1 MPLEAWNY
9 DSVFGK
15 PIPFVD
21 SSMDVFSCFDKLFN
35 VRVCEVCSVT
45 YMQAPVIQ
53 SIRCP
58 VEPAVNS
65 SQAPNRGS
73 SDDRDTFASPCF
85 AYFSG
90 DETP

>member
-1 MPLEAWNY
+1 MIL
-9 DSVFGK
+9 
-15 PIPFVD
+15 
-21 SSMDVFSCFDKLFN
+21 SSGSLLHSLTVQWMSFSCFDKLFN